1 MFLIQFSA
9 YFWYNRLKQNS
20 KNIIY
25 MKMDKKKYIFEEE
38 LNMTIIDKIFGEQDG
53 IHTTTSEDEL
63 QLEQTGTKEKK
74 PKAEISEENTVRFT
88 EHDRFWEG
96 MK

>member
-63 QLEQTGTKEKK
+63 QLEQKK
-74 PKAEISEENTVRFT
+74 RSQKQRYPRKIL
-88 EHDRFWEG
+88 
-96 MK
+96 